1 MGKRFIKAQGRRE
14 DGGWGEAA
22 LVPRGGAVLAIP
34 SEILWSKKNVGSEV
48 EEEIFH

>member
-1 MGKRFIKAQGRRE
+1 MGGGR
-14 DGGWGEAA
+14 GETA

-34 SEILWSKKNVGSEV
+34 SEILWYRKNVGSEV